1 MKHIL
6 YFIKPIP
13 ETKLCPESYMDNI
26 FDKTICA
33 ELIHTTYG
41 KKKIA
46 GMTFNLYEELIQT
59 TYTYFL

>member
-26 FDKTICA
+26 FDKKIVQNLYT
-33 ELIHTTYG
+33 LLMK
-41 KKKIA
+41 KKKIV
-46 GMTFNLYEELIQT
+46 GVTFNLYEELIQT
-59 TYTYFL
+59 TYAYFL